1 MRRVKE
7 KTNVSAKLGNKRQR
21 GEEEREGKIKD
32 SKESKKEIKLI
43 NDKEQKRIL
52 KSDTKN
58 RSGEE
63 ESETD
68 QVFFRAPPA
77 PTPGVQALAEAPQ
90 GPAPPDLHL
99 LPSASNLPPN
109 SPLSW

>member
-1 MRRVKE
+1 M
-7 KTNVSAKLGNKRQR
+7 SAELGNKGR
-21 GEEEREGKIKD
+21 GEK
-32 SKESKKEIKLI
+32 KKEEGRSKIQRKVKKEI

-68 QVFFRAPPA
+68 QVFFRDPPA
-77 PTPGVQALAEAPQ
+77 PRPGVQALAEAPQ

-99 LPSASNLPPN
+99 LPSGSNLPPN